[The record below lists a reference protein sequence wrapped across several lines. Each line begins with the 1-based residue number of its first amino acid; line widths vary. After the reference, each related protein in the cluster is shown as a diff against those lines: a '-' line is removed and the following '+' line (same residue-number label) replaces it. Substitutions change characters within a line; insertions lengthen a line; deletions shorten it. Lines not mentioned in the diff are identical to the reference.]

1 MRLHNIEAL
10 KVRNRNERAERYL
23 ALKRH
28 DKAVRSTHRADIS
41 ISFHSRPNRSRVS
54 HGLPYARRRV
64 LK

>member
-28 DKAVRSTHRADIS
+28 DKAVRSTHIADIS
-41 ISFHSRPNRSRVS
+41 ISFIA
-54 HGLPYARRRV
+54 GLTVAV
-64 LK
+64 LVMGYHMHVGGF

>member
-41 ISFHSRPNRSRVS
+41 ISFIA
-54 HGLPYARRRV
+54 GLAVAV
-64 LK
+64 LVMGYHMHVGGL